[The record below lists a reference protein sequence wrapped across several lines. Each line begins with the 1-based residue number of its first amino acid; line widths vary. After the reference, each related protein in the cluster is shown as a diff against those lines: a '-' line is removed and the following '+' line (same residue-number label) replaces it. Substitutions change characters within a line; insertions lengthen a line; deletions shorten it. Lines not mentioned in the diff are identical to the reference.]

1 MSDVYDEDRRGCAS
15 ESRARESRGIEI
27 LVYGAKRLV
36 STCVET
42 GRKNG
47 VLFFVRAGGQWAS
60 APHSRGLQTHGS
72 PSRGFLV
79 SCPWRFLALC
89 LPLLLAG
96 FLPVRAQTP
105 LAGATPINREAIYQ
119 KALPSYAD
127 DAKRPLAVRT
137 VETHALSGARLLR
150 FSYLS
155 THDQRVPALLFTP
168 LHTSATHPAPC
179 LVLLHGLGGSKEMMA
194 GLALSAAKLGY
205 ASLLIDEYG
214 QGERTPAKPST
225 QSAATQ
231 VATTVHQSA
240 LDVRR
245 GLDYLETR
253 PDINKGRIGLV
264 GISLG
269 AIIGTVA
276 AGVEP
281 RIRATALISGGGDW
295 RLILKTLS
303 ANRTEV
309 GGHSTAGFKNMDWDQ
324 VSALLAP
331 EDPLTFAPHIAPRAL
346 LMLGGRKDTTIVV
359 PAQQALYDAARDPKE
374 IQWFAQFGH
383 VPPPEVVY
391 PALQKFF
398 AARL

>member
-1 MSDVYDEDRRGCAS
+1 MTRRLFRRQMRANEFAATKAQSPPARTPILTGGGRFCALVVANS
-15 ESRARESRGIEI
+15 FARS
-27 LVYGAKRLV
+27 
-36 STCVET
+36 
-42 GRKNG
+42 
-47 VLFFVRAGGQWAS
+47 
-60 APHSRGLQTHGS
+60 
-72 PSRGFLV
+72 
-79 SCPWRFLALC
+79 LC

-96 FLPVRAQTP
+96 LLPVQAQTP
-105 LAGATPINREAIYQ
+105 PVDREAVYQ

-127 DAKRPLAVRT
+127 DASRPLAVKT

-155 THDQRVPALLFTP
+155 AHDQRVPALLFTP

-194 GLALSAAKLGY
+194 GLALSAAKAGY
-205 ASLLIDEYG
+205 ASLVIDEYG
-214 QGERTPAKPST
+214 QGERAPAKPPT
-225 QSAATQ
+225 QSQAEEL
-231 VATTVHQSA
+231 ATTVHQSA
-240 LDVRR
+240 QDVRR
-245 GLDYLETR
+245 GLDYLGTR
-253 PDINKGRIGLV
+253 PDINKQRLGLV

-276 AGVEP
+276 AGVDP
-281 RIRATALISGGGDW
+281 RLKATALVSGGGDW
-295 RLILKTLS
+295 GLILKTLS

-309 GGHSTAGFKNMDWDQ
+309 GGHSTAGLKNMDWGRI
-324 VSALLAP
+324 SALLAP